1 MHSEVLA
8 QTDTLQIF
16 SQHYHVG
23 KIRSGLQCIIPRIK
37 FLKKDFL
44 KTPNAAYKLY
54 FRCTVRLVT
63 LTSQFSPGPYI
74 F

>member
-16 SQHYHVG
+16 FNIIMLE

-44 KTPNAAYKLY
+44 KHQMLHIS
-54 FRCTVRLVT
+54 CT
-63 LTSQFSPGPYI
+63 SDAQ
-74 F
+74 

>member
-44 KTPNAAYKLY
+44 KHQMLHIS
-54 FRCTVRLVT
+54 CT
-63 LTSQFSPGPYI
+63 SDAQ
-74 F
+74 

>member
-16 SQHYHVG
+16 FNIIMLE

-44 KTPNAAYKLY
+44 KLQMLHIS
-54 FRCTVRLVT
+54 CT
-63 LTSQFSPGPYI
+63 SDAQ
-74 F
+74 

>member
-23 KIRSGLQCIIPRIK
+23 KIRSGLQCIIPMIK
-37 FLKKDFL
+37 FLKKDFF
-44 KTPNAAYKLY
+44 KLQMLHIS
-54 FRCTVRLVT
+54 CT
-63 LTSQFSPGPYI
+63 SDAQ
-74 F
+74 